1 VLGAGGAPGLVSPNQ
16 REAESLVGKEFH
28 DEEAFLMALDAV
40 AELGARNVLIGH
52 GAGAFALFRED
63 RRAQRFEVSIP
74 RHEPL
79 APAGAG
85 DSMLA
90 RYPAATV
97 HQRAPRGPPQSARA
111 ARAAP
116 TGAAATLAVGGGRFD
131 PREVSRLAADVTV
144 REMEPVAAE

>member
-1 VLGAGGAPGLVSPNQ
+1 
-16 REAESLVGKEFH
+16 
-28 DEEAFLMALDAV
+28 M
-40 AELGARNVLIGH
+40 LIGH

-63 RRAQRFEVSIP
+63 RRTHRFEVSIP

-90 RYPAATV
+90 GYL
-97 HQRAPRGPPQSARA
+97 A
-111 ARAAP
+111 ARVNERSPEDALRTAVA

-144 REMEPVAAE
+144 RAVEQVAAE

>member
-1 VLGAGGAPGLVSPNQ
+1 
-16 REAESLVGKEFH
+16 
-28 DEEAFLMALDAV
+28 V

-90 RYPAATV
+90 GYL
-97 HQRAPRGPPQSARA
+97 A
-111 ARAAP
+111 ARVGEQSLEEALRCAVA

-131 PREVSRLAADVTV
+131 ARDVSRLAQDVTV
-144 REMEPVAAE
+144 RAVDQVTAN

>member
-1 VLGAGGAPGLVSPNQ
+1 
-16 REAESLVGKEFH
+16 
-28 DEEAFLMALDAV
+28 MALDAV

-90 RYPAATV
+90 GYL
-97 HQRAPRGPPQSARA
+97 A
-111 ARAAP
+111 ARVGEQSLEEALGRAVA
-116 TGAAATLAVGGGRFD
+116 TGAAATLAVGAGRFD
-131 PREVSRLAADVTV
+131 ARDVSRLAQDVTV
-144 REMEPVAAE
+144 RAVEPVATR